1 MCKLPVTARC
11 FGAVLVPAFRGK
23 SDFTTARYIY
33 VFAKD
38 GWGGMKGCGC
48 PFCAVQN
55 GGAVVPR
62 VKRLF
67 SAVGVIGEM
76 QFLTIWSK

>member
-1 MCKLPVTARC
+1 
-11 FGAVLVPAFRGK
+11 
-23 SDFTTARYIY
+23 

-38 GWGGMKGCGC
+38 GRGGVKGCGC

-67 SAVGVIGEM
+67 SAVGGIGEM